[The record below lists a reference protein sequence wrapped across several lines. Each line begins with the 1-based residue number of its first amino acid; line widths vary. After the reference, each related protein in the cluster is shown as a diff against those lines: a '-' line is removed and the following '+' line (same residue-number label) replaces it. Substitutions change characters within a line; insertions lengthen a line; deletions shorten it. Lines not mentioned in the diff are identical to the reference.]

1 MILIAESGSTKT
13 NWVLLNNNKLVFLE
27 STMGIN
33 PYYQSENE
41 IFNEIKSTISPII
54 KNRITELYFYGAGC
68 NFENKKLVLRESI
81 IRALNVENIII
92 ESDML
97 AACRGL
103 SNQSKGIIAILGTGA
118 NSCYYNG
125 VEIVQNISPL
135 GFILGDEGSG
145 AYIGKKFI
153 ADYLK
158 GLIPRE
164 LHNKFKQECNY
175 SDSEI
180 MNRIYKHTLPN
191 KFVAKFSRFINKNIE
206 NDYCY
211 KLVYDSFCNFFERNI
226 MLYENVSELS
236 IYFTGSVA
244 YFYKLILLDVAKKY
258 NVVIDNIVKS
268 PIEGLIEYHKR

>member
-13 NWVLLNNNKLVFLE
+13 NWALLNNNQLEFLE

-41 IFNEIKSTISPII
+41 IYNEIKSSLSSKI
-54 KNRITELYFYGAGC
+54 KNKISELYFYGAGC
-68 NFENKKLVLRESI
+68 NFENKKLILRKSI
-81 IRALNVENIII
+81 NKALNVESIFI

-103 SNQSKGIIAILGTGA
+103 SSKNKGIVAILGTGA
-118 NSCYYNG
+118 NSCYYDG
-125 VEIVQNISPL
+125 VEIKQNISPL

-145 AYIGKKFI
+145 AYIGKRFI

-158 GLIPRE
+158 GLLPVD
-164 LHNKFKQECNY
+164 LNNKFKQECNY

-180 MNRIYKHTLPN
+180 MNRIYKHTMPN

-206 NDYCY
+206 HDYCY

-226 MLYENVSELS
+226 MLYKNVLELP

-244 YFYKLILLDVAKKY
+244 YFYKLILMEVAKKY
-258 NVVIDNIVKS
+258 NVIIDDIMKS
-268 PIEGLIEYHKR
+268 PIQGLIDYHKK